1 MTTID
6 RITHDE
12 AMAITAVENRK
23 FGEQLRSL
31 GPDDWSAATDCERW
45 DVRAMAAHVVGAAA
59 GQISPREFV
68 RQVRAGRPVV
78 KEIGARYWWDGM
90 NEVQVRERAHLSTD
104 ELIAEW
110 DTNSERARVARNKLP
125 KPIGRLPLLNL
136 PAPVGRQ
143 RLTYLFDM
151 GFTRDVWAH
160 RMDIAAA
167 TGRPMDLDAEH
178 DGRIVADVVAE
189 WASYFDE
196 PFTLELTG
204 PAGGSFT
211 SGSGGES
218 IQIDTLEFMT
228 ILAERVRGNRR
239 AAPHPAALTAAD
251 RALHHVDTASGV
263 DPPPT
268 IRVRERTVPIRFAP

>member
-1 MTTID
+1 MTTRPAVDVRTIV

-23 FGEQLRSL
+23 FGAQLRSL
-31 GPDDWSAATDCERW
+31 DASDWNAATDCDRW

-59 GQISPREFV
+59 GQISPREFL

-90 NEVQVRERAHLSTD
+90 NEIQVREREHLSTD

-110 DTNSERARVARNKLP
+110 DTNSEKARIARDNLP
-125 KPIGRLPLLNL
+125 RLIGRLPLLNL

-143 RLTYLFDM
+143 PLRYLFDM

-204 PAGGSFT
+204 PAGGSFVA
-211 SGSGGES
+211 GSGGEPVEL
-218 IQIDTLEFMT
+218 DAVEFMT
-228 ILAERVRGNRR
+228 ILAERAQG
-239 AAPHPAALTAAD
+239 T
-251 RALHHVDTASGV
+251 GV
-263 DPPPT
+263 LRHTLPL
-268 IRVRERTVPIRFAP
+268 

>member
-1 MTTID
+1 MMTQPNVDVATID
-6 RITHDE
+6 RITHHE

-23 FGEQLRSL
+23 FAEQLRSL
-31 GPDDWSAATDCERW
+31 DAADWAAPTDCERW

-78 KEIGARYWWDGM
+78 KEIGAQYWWDGM
-90 NEVQVRERAHLSTD
+90 NEVQVREREHLSTD

-110 DTNSERARVARNKLP
+110 DTNSEKARVARDKLP
-125 KPIGRLPLLNL
+125 KPIGMLPLLKL

-143 RLTYLFDM
+143 RVAYLFDM

-167 TGRPMDLDAEH
+167 TGRPMDLDAAH

-211 SGSGGES
+211 HGAGGEAVR
-218 IQIDTLEFMT
+218 IDTLEFMT
-228 ILAERVRGNRR
+228 ILAERAEG
-239 AAPHPAALTAAD
+239 T
-251 RALHHVDTASGV
+251 GV
-263 DPPPT
+263 LRHTLPL
-268 IRVRERTVPIRFAP
+268 

>member
-1 MTTID
+1 MMTTTPVEVTTID

-31 GPDDWSAATDCERW
+31 GADDWSAATDCDRW

-59 GQISPREFV
+59 GQISPREFL
-68 RQVRAGRPVV
+68 RQVRAGRPIV
-78 KEIGARYWWDGM
+78 KEIGARFWWDGM
-90 NEVQVRERAHLSTD
+90 NEIQVRERQHLSAD

-110 DTNSERARVARNKLP
+110 DTNAGRALVARNKLP

-167 TGRPMDLDAEH
+167 TGRPMELDAEH
-178 DGRIVADVVAE
+178 DGRIVADIVAE

-196 PFTLELTG
+196 PFSLELTG

-218 IQIDTLEFMT
+218 IEIDTLEFMT
-228 ILAERVRGNRR
+228 ILAERAEG
-239 AAPHPAALTAAD
+239 T
-251 RALHHVDTASGV
+251 GV
-263 DPPPT
+263 LRHTLPL
-268 IRVRERTVPIRFAP
+268 